1 MSNRPFQEPYS
12 VGRCAHCAPVRNF
25 HAMASITCVKNVGTL
40 LWGARTLSDSDD
52 WRYIP
57 IRRLFSTVER
67 DLRRALTSA
76 VFEPNT
82 QPPWEQVR
90 EAAGH

>member
-52 WRYIP
+52 WR
-57 IRRLFSTVER
+57 T
-67 DLRRALTSA
+67 
-76 VFEPNT
+76 
-82 QPPWEQVR
+82 WEQVR